1 MGAPLQLT
9 IASFKAGSYIFLE
22 SRPANDFFF
31 IIKSGMVKTYQENN
45 SLESVKKLGPGDFIG
60 VVSCMSGRNQLE
72 MVVAAT
78 DVTCLCIKRSQYSDF
93 IAKYNTVALK
103 IIRVFAKQMR
113 ELNFNLTQITLKNTA
128 LDRPEELYNIGMYY
142 FNASNLDAA
151 YYALHQYLKYC
162 PTGIDVVNAKK
173 KCDMLMKRSAA
184 VYLEPCDDMNR
195 NYPKGT
201 MIMAEHQPG
210 NEMYIIQSGQVRI
223 TRVVD
228 DHEMTLTILGKG
240 DLFGEMALLED
251 KPRSANAIAATDC
264 RLMVVNR
271 NNFNMMVSS
280 QPQLVSRLTT
290 TFADRVW
297 SMYRQLAN
305 ARLINPLQRMI
316 DMLSLKV
323 EQSLGNNVD
332 DDSYKTN
339 YTTEDIMNLCGI
351 PLEERATVFSQ
362 FSSDNRIKI
371 IEEGKIMVQNCDEL
385 LKIAETYRKNSHV

>member
-1 MGAPLQLT
+1 MNTPLQLT
-9 IASFKAGSYIFLE
+9 LTSFKAGSYIFLE

-45 SLESVKKLGPGDFIG
+45 AIETVTKLGPGDFIG
-60 VVSCMSGRNQLE
+60 VVPCMSGRNQLE

-128 LDRPEELYNIGMYY
+128 LDRPEELFNIGMYY
-142 FNASNLDAA
+142 FNAGDLDAA
-151 YYALHQYLKYC
+151 YFALYQYLKYC
-162 PTGIDVVNAKK
+162 PNSVDVASAKK
-173 KCDMLMKRSAA
+173 KCDMLKKRSAA
-184 VYLEPCDDMNR
+184 VYLEPSEDMNR
-195 NYPKGT
+195 TYPKGA

-228 DHEMTLTILGKG
+228 EHEMTLTILGKG
-240 DLFGEMALLED
+240 DLFGEMSLLED
-251 KPRSANAIAATDC
+251 KPRSANAIAASDC
-264 RLMVVNR
+264 RLMAVNR

-290 TFADRVW
+290 TFAERVW

-305 ARLINPLQRMI
+305 ARIFNPLQKML

-323 EQSLGNNVD
+323 EQALGNNVD

-339 YTTEDIMNLCGI
+339 YTVEDIVNLCGI
-351 PLEERATVFSQ
+351 PQEERATVFSQ
-362 FSSDNRIKI
+362 FRTDKRIKI
-371 IEEGKIMVQNCDEL
+371 VEEGKIMVVNCDEL